1 MIGCTAPP
9 FFPPAPAFPSG
20 LLDAAEGQAHFW
32 CHACHALEPGQSDR
46 RLAATARVWGT
57 VHLFFSAQTQTPTTP
72 SAPSAPSGHCSLP
85 PNPTKHQRGAAP
97 IDCEFTLPTR
107 SSRCFGGSCELD
119 QPTRVFFSF
128 FAFFFLFF
136 PTTTGRPWICSTT
149 YLPRRLLVTL
159 VTVTVVPIGYEY
171 NTSIRCNRDRHIHTR
186 THTCPSNVASC
197 SRPETR
203 R

>member
-1 MIGCTAPP
+1 MLLRGRRTFGAMPAMPWSLGSPIDDWLPLPESGEQSI
-9 FFPPAPAFPSG
+9 FFF
-20 LLDAAEGQAHFW
+20 LHK
-32 CHACHALEPGQSDR
+32 H
-46 RLAATARVWGT
+46 
-57 VHLFFSAQTQTPTTP
+57 
-72 SAPSAPSGHCSLP
+72 
-85 PNPTKHQRGAAP
+85 KHQRRLLRPLRLLDIAP
-97 IDCEFTLPTR
+97 FLPTR
-107 SSRCFGGSCELD
+107 PNTNEARLQSTANSRCQHAAAAVLVAVVNWISQQGF
-119 QPTRVFFSF
+119 FFSF